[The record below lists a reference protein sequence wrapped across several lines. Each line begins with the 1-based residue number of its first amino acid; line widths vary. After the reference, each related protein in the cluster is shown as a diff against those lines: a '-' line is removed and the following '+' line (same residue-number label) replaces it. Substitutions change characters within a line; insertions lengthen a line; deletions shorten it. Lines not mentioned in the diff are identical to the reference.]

1 MATIEEMKSLYLT
14 LEEALKYCSMEE
26 IETLDVNTLHNK
38 VNDARRKKI
47 CDDMDEWD
55 RTDPYWRYK
64 IRYYSP
70 YLDLDEYYDCEGNC
84 YRDPYNIDNIIK
96 YNIRNTIAYN
106 ESIEKLYMSGIK
118 YESLD
123 RHQIIATSE
132 AIIHGHP
139 QEEIRKL
146 LAECFGRCA
155 VMPEDVKGEV
165 PPSDFLIKEIEEAN
179 ADGAITIVT

>member
-1 MATIEEMKSLYLT
+1 MATMEELSARCLT
-14 LEEALKYCSMEE
+14 LDEVLMYCTMDE
-26 IETLDVNTLHNK
+26 VNTLDIDSLHTK
-38 VNDARRKKI
+38 VDLAIRKKI

-64 IRYYSP
+64 IGYYSP
-70 YLDLDEYYDCEGNC
+70 YVDLDEYYDSEGNC
-84 YRDPYNIDNIIK
+84 YRDPHNIDNIIK
-96 YNIRNTIAYN
+96 YNIRNTMAYN
-106 ESIEKLYMSGIK
+106 EAIEKLYINGIK

-132 AIIHGHP
+132 AIRHGYP

-165 PPSDFLIKEIEEAN
+165 PSSDFLIKEIEEAN
-179 ADGAITIVT
+179 ADSE

>member
-14 LEEALKYCSMEE
+14 LEEALKYCTVEE
-26 IETLDVNTLHNK
+26 INELDIDSLHDK
-38 VNDARRKKI
+38 VNQARRKKI

-64 IRYYSP
+64 MSYYSP
-70 YLDLDEYYDCEGNC
+70 YQDLDEYYDTDGNC
-84 YRDPYNIDNIIK
+84 YRDPHNIDNIIK

-106 ESIEKLYMSGIK
+106 QSIDKLYANGIK

-123 RHQIIATSE
+123 RHQIIATSD
-132 AIIHGHP
+132 AIRHGRS

-146 LAECFGRCA
+146 LGECFGRCA

-165 PPSDFLIKEIEEAN
+165 PSSDFLIREIEEAN